1 MTHDPL
7 DDAVARQY
15 EAWVYPEPIADLPR
29 WLEGNWQWFDP
40 SHAHRVLWPAGDQPA
55 LLDILV
61 AGCGT
66 NQAAVLAYTN
76 PNARVTGI
84 DVSASSLLHH
94 RHLERRYG
102 LENLHVHQLPIERVG
117 DLGLDFDL
125 IVSTG
130 VLHHMAHPQ
139 EGLSA
144 LATCLRPGGVMGLML
159 YARNGRVGVEML
171 ADAFRDMGL
180 GQDAQSVRVVRQ
192 VIDDLPPDHPVRS
205 YLGIAPDLGPDA
217 GVIDTFLHGRQR
229 SYTVD
234 ECLELVHSASLVF
247 QDWFLRAPYC
257 PPQDPDS
264 VLRQVL
270 DHLPRERQ
278 WAAMEAVN
286 TRNACHFFMACRPE
300 RPEGTYRIH
309 FDLPADEVATWVPS
323 LRYRCQ
329 QDGDDLAR
337 PDWTARLEPAQARIS
352 ALMDG
357 SRTIAQ
363 VARDSGAHPADVIA
377 LSRAL
382 WELDFLQVAL
392 PG

>member
-1 MTHDPL
+1 MTDDPL
-7 DDAVARQY
+7 HDAVARQY
-15 EAWVYPEPIADLPR
+15 EQWVYPEPIADLPQ

-40 SHAHRVLWPAGDQPA
+40 GHAHRVLWPAGDQPA
-55 LLDILV
+55 QLDILV

-76 PNARVTGI
+76 PQAQVTGM
-84 DVSASSLLHH
+84 DVSASSLQHH
-94 RHLERRYG
+94 HHLKRRYG
-102 LENLHVHQLPIERVG
+102 LDNLHVHQLPIERAG
-117 DLGLDFDL
+117 ELGLDFDL

-130 VLHHMAHPQ
+130 VLHHMASPQ
-139 EGLSA
+139 KGLSA
-144 LATCLRPGGVMGLML
+144 LATCLRPDGVMGLML

-171 ADAFRDMGL
+171 ADAFLEMGL
-180 GQDAQSVRVVRQ
+180 GQDAGSVRVVRQ

-234 ECLELVHSASLVF
+234 ECLALVESAGLVF
-247 QDWFLRAPYC
+247 QDWFLRAPYY

-264 VLRQVL
+264 VLRQL
-270 DHLPRERQ
+270 LHHLPPKRQ

-300 RPEGTYRIH
+300 RPEGAYRLD
-309 FDLPADEVATWVPS
+309 FDSADAAGWVPS
-323 LRYRCQ
+323 LRYRCR
-329 QDGDDLAR
+329 QDGDHLAR
-337 PDWTARLEPAQARIS
+337 PDWTATLEPAQSRMT

-357 SRTIAQ
+357 RRTMAQ
-363 VARDSGAHPADVIA
+363 VAGGCGADTADVIA
-377 LSRAL
+377 LGRAL